1 VEALAQTLHA
11 IGPLQV
17 LGRGYALVRLSA
29 DGALVRSVGQVSP
42 GADLQVQVSDGSFSA
57 QATAVPAETSEG

>member
-1 VEALAQTLHA
+1 MAQTLHA

-57 QATAVPAETSEG
+57 QATAGPTETSEG